1 MRRLTAMATASFLAI
16 ALAGPVSAH
25 GAAEHH
31 ASRGF
36 LPPRAEVHG
45 HTLRQLATAWS
56 IWAFGSPAAVNP
68 LLANRCEQ
76 SSIDPKVWFLPVSLG
91 GDYAVD
97 CAVPYGSLLVVTPG
111 GYECSTAEGNGTT
124 PAELRACTRAGFDLI
139 TRIELSLDGRPV
151 PHLDRYV
158 LTTRLVNLPGPNLLG
173 SGATPSVMKGYFL
186 VTKPMRPGSHTMRA
200 YDEFASIGLTAGI
213 TYNITVGPPPVHHG
227 DH

>member
-1 MRRLTAMATASFLAI
+1 MRRLTAIATAIFIATAI
-16 ALAGPVSAH
+16 AGPVSAH
-25 GAAEHH
+25 GDARHS

-36 LPPRAEVHG
+36 LPARAELHG
-45 HTLRQLATAWS
+45 HTLRQIATAWT
-56 IWAFGSPAAVNP
+56 IWAFGPPAPVNP

-97 CAVPYGSLLVVTPG
+97 CAVPYGSSLLVTPG

-124 PAELRACTRAGFDLI
+124 PAELRACAKAGFDLI

-151 PHLDRYV
+151 QNLERYV

-173 SGATPSVMKGYFL
+173 SAPTPSLMKGYYL
-186 VTKPMRPGSHTMRA
+186 LTRPMRPGLHTMRA
-200 YDEFASIGLTAGI
+200 YDEFASIGFTAGI
-213 TYNITVGPPPVHHG
+213 TYNITVGPRPTHHG
-227 DH
+227 DD